1 MSETTGTGRS
11 QHDARC
17 TCAACNPEECSVKNA
32 ARQHY
37 CNLDKG
43 HDGWHVDYEDR
54 ASWPTDDA
62 S

>member
-1 MSETTGTGRS
+1 MRTPRKPH
-11 QHDARC
+11 QHE
-17 TCAACNPEECSVKNA
+17 CNVKNA

-54 ASWPTDDA
+54 ASWPTDEA
-62 S
+62 STLAAS